1 LVNPTKVAATQFQ
14 LDKTTRRSTL
24 QHDSEYLVRA
34 MLGRSRGDAGP
45 VATSCRERFNAVVAT
60 TTALRRG
67 AISVVDYR
75 CTSGPGET
83 PYPELHHGFSIAYV
97 RRGSF
102 GYRYRGAAY
111 DLVTGSV
118 LVGHPGD
125 EFTCTHEHVTGD
137 ECMSVTLDAATV
149 DALGAPREVWRA
161 GGVPPLAELMVL
173 GELAQ
178 SAADATSEVG
188 LDEAVLALADRF
200 VAVVTGRRP
209 PRRQPSARDRR
220 RAIEAALW
228 LEERSHDAIDL
239 ETTARAA
246 GLSPFHFLRL
256 FANVVG
262 ATPHQYVVRTRLRNA
277 ARLLADHDRSITDV
291 ALDVGFSD
299 LSNFVRTFH
308 RAAGMSPGRFR
319 QAARGE
325 RRLVSRRLAARVA

>member
-1 LVNPTKVAATQFQ
+1 MV
-14 LDKTTRRSTL
+14 
-24 QHDSEYLVRA
+24 
-34 MLGRSRGDAGP
+34 
-45 VATSCRERFNAVVAT
+45 T

-75 CTSGPGET
+75 CTAGPT
-83 PYPELHHGFSIAYV
+83 DAPYPELHHGFSISYV

-111 DLVTGSV
+111 DLVAGSV

-137 ECMSVTLDAATV
+137 ECLSVTLDAATV
-149 DALGAPREVWRA
+149 DALDARPDVWRA
-161 GGVPPLAELMVL
+161 GGVPPLAELVVL

-178 SAADATSEVG
+178 SAAEATSEVG
-188 LDEAVLALADRF
+188 LDEAALALAARF
-200 VAVVTGRRP
+200 VAVVTGRGTRRRP
-209 PRRQPSARDRR
+209 PSARDRR
-220 RAIEAALW
+220 RAIEAALC
-228 LEERSHDAIDL
+228 LDERSHQAIDL
-239 ETTARAA
+239 ESAARAA

-262 ATPHQYVVRTRLRNA
+262 ATPHQYIVRARLRNA

-291 ALDVGFSD
+291 ALDVGFAD

-325 RRLVSRRLAARVA
+325 RRLVSRRLAACVA

>member
-1 LVNPTKVAATQFQ
+1 
-14 LDKTTRRSTL
+14 
-24 QHDSEYLVRA
+24 
-34 MLGRSRGDAGP
+34 
-45 VATSCRERFNAVVAT
+45 VVT

-67 AISVVDYR
+67 AISVVDYH
-75 CTSGPGET
+75 CTAGPGDA
-83 PYPELHHGFSIAYV
+83 PYPELHHGFSISYV

-102 GYRYRGAAY
+102 GYHYRGAAY

-137 ECMSVTLDAATV
+137 DCMSVTLDAATV
-149 DALGAPREVWRA
+149 DALGGRNDVWRA
-161 GGVPPLAELMVL
+161 GGVPPLAELVVL
-173 GELAQ
+173 GELVR

-188 LDEAVLALADRF
+188 LDEAALALAARF
-200 VAVVTGRRP
+200 VAVVTGRRSR
-209 PRRQPSARDRR
+209 RRQPSARDRR

-239 ETTARAA
+239 ETAGRAA

-256 FANVVG
+256 FANVIG
-262 ATPHQYVVRTRLRNA
+262 ATPRQYVIRARLRNA

-291 ALDVGFSD
+291 ALDVGFAD

-319 QAARGE
+319 EAARGE
-325 RRLVSRRLAARVA
+325 RRLVSRRLAARVAGPERGVGVRGGR

>member
-1 LVNPTKVAATQFQ
+1 MV
-14 LDKTTRRSTL
+14 
-24 QHDSEYLVRA
+24 
-34 MLGRSRGDAGP
+34 
-45 VATSCRERFNAVVAT
+45 T
-60 TTALRRG
+60 TTALRRD

-75 CTSGPGET
+75 CTAGPGDA

-125 EFTCTHEHVTGD
+125 EFICTHEHVSGD
-137 ECMSVTLDAATV
+137 ECMSVTLDGATI
-149 DALGAPREVWRA
+149 DALGARPDVWRA
-161 GGVPPLAELMVL
+161 GGVPPLAELVVL

-188 LDEAVLALADRF
+188 LDEAALALAARF
-200 VAVVTGRRP
+200 VTVVSERRSRRRP
-209 PRRQPSARDRR
+209 PSARDRR

-228 LEERSHDAIDL
+228 LDERSHEPIDL
-239 ETTARAA
+239 ETAARAA
-246 GLSPFHFLRL
+246 GLSAFHFLRL

-262 ATPHQYVVRTRLRNA
+262 ATPHQYVVRARLRNA

-291 ALDVGFSD
+291 ALDVGFAD